1 MDVFIFLILVP
12 VCILTFLLYRIYFVK
27 VNGTHNPLNTGK
39 RKVPASLMVVVGS
52 GGHTREVLCL
62 VRQLGSHY
70 SPRYYVIADTDKM
83 SEHKVHA
90 LEESRKEEQE
100 QSQYFVIRIPR
111 SRQVKQSW
119 VSTVLSTLYAAIYTF
134 PVVFRRKPEIILCNG
149 PGTCIPVCLAGL
161 LLKWLHFQRT
171 MIVYVES
178 VCRVTSLSL
187 SAKILYHFADHM
199 FVQWPTLQ
207 QQHPKCQYIGRI
219 V

>member
-1 MDVFIFLILVP
+1 MDVLVFLILVP
-12 VCILTFLLYRIYFVK
+12 VCILTYLLYRIVFVT
-27 VNGTHNPLNTGK
+27 VNGKHNPSNADK
-39 RKVPASLMVVVGS
+39 RKDPASLMVVVGS

-70 SPRYYVIADTDKM
+70 SPRYYIIADTDKM

-100 QSQYFVIRIPR
+100 ESQYFVIRIPR
-111 SRQVKQSW
+111 SRNVKQSW
-119 VSTVLSTLYAAIYTF
+119 VTTVLSTLYAAVYTF

-161 LLKWLHFQRT
+161 ILKWLNFQRT

-178 VCRVTSLSL
+178 ICRVTSLSL
-187 SAKILYHFADHM
+187 SAKILYRFADHM

-207 QQHPKCQYIGRI
+207 QQYPKCQYIGRI
-219 V
+219 A